1 MSPFMRGTRMR
12 PLTPTFPKK
21 ENDMTSPNAGDLV
34 KTGGAA
40 ILASL
45 VRTLVP
51 LIVGLVV
58 AGFTKLGVPV
68 DDESVALVINGAVS
82 AAVAFGYYAVAR
94 GLEVFASTK
103 FGWLLGYAKAP
114 VYVADDNATAR
125 GKKA

>member
-1 MSPFMRGTRMR
+1 
-12 PLTPTFPKK
+12 
-21 ENDMTSPNAGDLV
+21 MTEPNAGTLV

-45 VRTLVP
+45 VRTAVP

-68 DDESVALVINGAVS
+68 DDESVALVVNGLVS
-82 AAVAFGYYAVAR
+82 AGVAAGYYLVAR
-94 GLEVFASTK
+94 VLEVVASSK

-125 GKKA
+125 GENA